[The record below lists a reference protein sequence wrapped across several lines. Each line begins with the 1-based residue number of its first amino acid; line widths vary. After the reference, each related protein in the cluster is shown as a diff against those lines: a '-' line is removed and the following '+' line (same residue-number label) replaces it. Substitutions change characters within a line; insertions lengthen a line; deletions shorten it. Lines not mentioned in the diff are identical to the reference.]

1 MARKALRVLLPAS
14 VAVLVASQWREI
26 ARFLKI
32 SQMSRG
38 DGHPHAV
45 PAGGKHAYTRRSG
58 AADGTGDFDFGKP
71 RRRPLLRLTRAP
83 VSPNPRPGW
92 SRVPRTACCR
102 RCRRDGS
109 YHRASRGRHLRTARG
124 CRCD

>member
-26 ARFLKI
+26 TRFLKI

-38 DGHPHAV
+38 DGRPHVV

-58 AADGTGDFDFGKP
+58 AADGTGDFD
-71 RRRPLLRLTRAP
+71 
-83 VSPNPRPGW
+83 SE
-92 SRVPRTACCR
+92 
-102 RCRRDGS
+102 
-109 YHRASRGRHLRTARG
+109 SRGGGPSSA
-124 CRCD
+124 

>member
-38 DGHPHAV
+38 DGHPQRV
-45 PAGGKHAYTRRSG
+45 PAGGKHAYKGPG
-58 AADGTGDFDFGKP
+58 AADGTGELRLRKP
-71 RRRPLLRLTRAP
+71 RRRPLLRLTPSLPA
-83 VSPNPRPGW
+83 
-92 SRVPRTACCR
+92 
-102 RCRRDGS
+102 
-109 YHRASRGRHLRTARG
+109 AR
-124 CRCD
+124 